1 MIQKPL
7 KKVDVSDTV
16 SGVTGRAP
24 SLNIEDVNS
33 IHGAALYDGAKSRE
47 YPDRIYDGAK
57 WLKSTPEFVWTCWEV
72 MNALYKRDNKGI
84 HAILDRAK
92 KKFPDSGIAPT
103 GKALLWQMLMLEN
116 SILSTKNST
125 NLAFKAQSKSLKW
138 PL

>member
-1 MIQKPL
+1 MHLFLSIVLSLQAFAEDDSETTE
-7 KKVDVSDTV
+7 KVDVSDTV

-92 KKFPDSGIAPT
+92 KRLIVRQKCVGKKMKIILNVFMDSR
-103 GKALLWQMLMLEN
+103 KRNVFW
-116 SILSTKNST
+116 K
-125 NLAFKAQSKSLKW
+125 
-138 PL
+138 